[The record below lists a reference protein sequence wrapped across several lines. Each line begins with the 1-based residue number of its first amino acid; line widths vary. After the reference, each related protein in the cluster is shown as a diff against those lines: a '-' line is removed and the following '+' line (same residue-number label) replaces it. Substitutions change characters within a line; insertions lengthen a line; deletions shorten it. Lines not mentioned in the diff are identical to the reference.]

1 MDVKIN
7 RLESVVE
14 QIGEAVL
21 ATTVTVERLAER
33 IDALAA
39 QVQHQSL
46 QVQQQGYQIFAL
58 SDAVQTLAQVQQD
71 SMDQLTQL
79 TESLQRIV
87 AVIEKPEP

>member
-1 MDVKIN
+1 M
-7 RLESVVE
+7 ESVVE

-87 AVIEKPEP
+87 SVIEKPEP